1 MHASLYMLE
10 KELIENKSVTRIPL
24 FLLACGILL
33 FISLLMNVSLGNNL
47 FFDVEYSDTLAH
59 VDGSAVESF
68 NQFITMMIGLVSLM
82 LSALYF
88 PKTFR
93 KERKEGSAMFWR
105 SMPVTNTMVHMV
117 KLAFGLLLIPVI
129 CSLLVVFAD
138 IFLWVLNMATNER
151 FGFLFAQR
159 SLWYALQH
167 GLSYIGLMWLV
178 GLCLIPLAC
187 FTLLMSQLFNSPL
200 LVMFIGGFTLKW
212 LSIAMFNSYSISDFF
227 NAIFHF
233 PLKLITASPMSNI
246 VNEVGIGNLIAY
258 LLIGMVSYWA
268 SYRLYRT
275 NESSLAALWAK

>member
-24 FLLACGILL
+24 FLLVCGIVL

-47 FFDVEYSDTLAH
+47 FFDVEYSDSLAH
-59 VDGSAVESF
+59 VDSSVVDSF
-68 NQFITMMIGLVSLM
+68 NQFITMIIGFVSLM

-93 KERKEGSAMFWR
+93 KERKEGSSMFWR
-105 SMPVTNTMVHMV
+105 SMPVTNNMVHMV
-117 KLAFGLLLIPVI
+117 KLGFGLFLIPVI
-129 CSLLVVFAD
+129 CSLLIVFSD
-138 IFLWVLNMATNER
+138 VFLWILNMVTDEQ

-159 SLWYALQH
+159 SWWYALQH
-167 GLSYIGLMWLV
+167 GLNFVGLMWLV

-200 LVMFIGGFTLKW
+200 LVMFIGGFSLKW
-212 LSIAMFNSYSISDFF
+212 LSIAMFNSYLISNFF
-227 NAIFHF
+227 NAVLHF
-233 PLKLITASPMSNI
+233 PLQLVTASTMSNI
-246 VNEVGIGNLIAY
+246 INEVGIGNLLVY
-258 LLIGMVSYWA
+258 LLLGIVSYWA

-275 NESSLAALWAK
+275 NESSWAALWAK